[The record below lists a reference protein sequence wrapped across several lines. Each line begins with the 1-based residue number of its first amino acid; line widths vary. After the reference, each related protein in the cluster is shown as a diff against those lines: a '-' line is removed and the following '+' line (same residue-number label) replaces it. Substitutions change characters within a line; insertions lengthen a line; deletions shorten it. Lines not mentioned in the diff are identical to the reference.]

1 MHDGGFNAMGLSL
14 SDSPSKSY
22 KTLALAHARSMSPL
36 GNKVVFLTSESVRL
50 SS

>member
-1 MHDGGFNAMGLSL
+1 MHDGGFNAIGLSL

-22 KTLALAHARSMSPL
+22 KTLAHARSMSPL